1 MKLFSLLISAALGT
15 NVAAAPGDIQ
25 DGLSSS
31 NILEMDN
38 SKNLRSPA
46 AARAKGVMPGKPF
59 ATWITTATAGD
70 DGVGVTNG
78 SLSEQAVTNG
88 IIEDREEPL
97 ARKDEPE
104 VENADGASW
113 GGLPSGCR
121 DSYNGFPYETSNMC
135 RRDYIRVGLNFRN
148 DLYKGKGVLTPLI
161 TPNNTQYLP

>member
-1 MKLFSLLISAALGT
+1 M
-15 NVAAAPGDIQ
+15 
-25 DGLSSS
+25 
-31 NILEMDN
+31 
-38 SKNLRSPA
+38 
-46 AARAKGVMPGKPF
+46 
-59 ATWITTATAGD
+59 
-70 DGVGVTNG
+70 
-78 SLSEQAVTNG
+78 TNG

-113 GGLPSGCR
+113 GGLPSGCS